1 MTSKTRNL
9 IILSYFVALVCAVAA
24 VWVTFVDRGYN
35 EIIFADVGQGD
46 SSLIRTRHFENI
58 LIDGGNT
65 GSGTYVLS
73 SLMKTKNS
81 FLLIL
86 CLLLF
91 SSLHA
96 QNEPVKILAIGNSFA
111 DDGIEYL
118 DEIAISA
125 GKHIIVANTYIG
137 GCSIQRHLDNARHD
151 KHDYKYRKNID
162 GKYTEEKGKSLL
174 EALKDEEWD
183 YIVFQQASSFA
194 GQYSS
199 YFPELTELMEY
210 VKANANNPNVKYAMQ
225 QTWAYAKD
233 SNHPGFFRYGKD
245 QKAMY
250 EDVVFS
256 YDKAAQ
262 KQNISIVIPTG
273 TAIQN
278 GRSSSLGD
286 TFCRDGYHLDLKYGR
301 YTFFG
306 ESPIGITYRPE
317 GVTDEQASIAQHA
330 AHFAILRPT
339 SVTDMSNF

>member
-1 MTSKTRNL
+1 
-9 IILSYFVALVCAVAA
+9 
-24 VWVTFVDRGYN
+24 
-35 EIIFADVGQGD
+35 
-46 SSLIRTRHFENI
+46 
-58 LIDGGNT
+58 
-65 GSGTYVLS
+65 
-73 SLMKTKNS
+73 MKTKNS

-162 GKYTEEKGKSLL
+162 GKYTEEKRKSLL

-210 VKANANNPNVKYAMQ
+210 ECKIRHATN
-225 QTWAYAKD
+225 
-233 SNHPGFFRYGKD
+233 
-245 QKAMY
+245 
-250 EDVVFS
+250 
-256 YDKAAQ
+256 
-262 KQNISIVIPTG
+262 
-273 TAIQN
+273 
-278 GRSSSLGD
+278 LGLCKRLQPPRI
-286 TFCRDGYHLDLKYGR
+286 FQIR
-301 YTFFG
+301 
-306 ESPIGITYRPE
+306 ERPKSH
-317 GVTDEQASIAQHA
+317 V
-330 AHFAILRPT
+330 
-339 SVTDMSNF
+339 

>member
-1 MTSKTRNL
+1 MYKR
-9 IILSYFVALVCAVAA
+9 
-24 VWVTFVDRGYN
+24 
-35 EIIFADVGQGD
+35 Q
-46 SSLIRTRHFENI
+46 
-58 LIDGGNT
+58 
-65 GSGTYVLS
+65 
-73 SLMKTKNS
+73 
-81 FLLIL
+81 
-86 CLLLF
+86 
-91 SSLHA
+91 
-96 QNEPVKILAIGNSFA
+96 
-111 DDGIEYL
+111 
-118 DEIAISA
+118 
-125 GKHIIVANTYIG
+125 
-137 GCSIQRHLDNARHD
+137 
-151 KHDYKYRKNID
+151 YKYRKNID

-199 YFPELTELMEY
+199 YFPELKELMEY
-210 VKANANNPNVKYAMQ
+210 VKANATNPNVKYAMQ

-301 YTFFG
+301 YTAACVWFETFFG

>member
-1 MTSKTRNL
+1 M
-9 IILSYFVALVCAVAA
+9 
-24 VWVTFVDRGYN
+24 
-35 EIIFADVGQGD
+35 
-46 SSLIRTRHFENI
+46 
-58 LIDGGNT
+58 
-65 GSGTYVLS
+65 
-73 SLMKTKNS
+73 
-81 FLLIL
+81 
-86 CLLLF
+86 
-91 SSLHA
+91 
-96 QNEPVKILAIGNSFA
+96 
-111 DDGIEYL
+111 
-118 DEIAISA
+118 
-125 GKHIIVANTYIG
+125 
-137 GCSIQRHLDNARHD
+137 
-151 KHDYKYRKNID
+151 
-162 GKYTEEKGKSLL
+162 

-199 YFPELTELMEY
+199 YFPELKELMEY
-210 VKANANNPNVKYAMQ
+210 VKANATNPNVKYAMQ

-301 YTFFG
+301 YTAACVWFETFFG

>member
-1 MTSKTRNL
+1 MGNTPKKKEESIGSPERRGMGLHCISTSKLFRRTIQFLFPR
-9 IILSYFVALVCAVAA
+9 I
-24 VWVTFVDRGYN
+24 DRTHG
-35 EIIFADVGQGD
+35 IRQGECNQ
-46 SSLIRTRHFENI
+46 SE
-58 LIDGGNT
+58 
-65 GSGTYVLS
+65 
-73 SLMKTKNS
+73 
-81 FLLIL
+81 
-86 CLLLF
+86 C
-91 SSLHA
+91 
-96 QNEPVKILAIGNSFA
+96 
-111 DDGIEYL
+111 
-118 DEIAISA
+118 
-125 GKHIIVANTYIG
+125 
-137 GCSIQRHLDNARHD
+137 
-151 KHDYKYRKNID
+151 
-162 GKYTEEKGKSLL
+162 
-174 EALKDEEWD
+174 
-183 YIVFQQASSFA
+183 
-194 GQYSS
+194 
-199 YFPELTELMEY
+199 
-210 VKANANNPNVKYAMQ
+210 KYAMQ

-301 YTFFG
+301 YTAACAWFETFFG

>member
-1 MTSKTRNL
+1 M
-9 IILSYFVALVCAVAA
+9 
-24 VWVTFVDRGYN
+24 
-35 EIIFADVGQGD
+35 
-46 SSLIRTRHFENI
+46 
-58 LIDGGNT
+58 
-65 GSGTYVLS
+65 
-73 SLMKTKNS
+73 
-81 FLLIL
+81 
-86 CLLLF
+86 
-91 SSLHA
+91 
-96 QNEPVKILAIGNSFA
+96 
-111 DDGIEYL
+111 
-118 DEIAISA
+118 
-125 GKHIIVANTYIG
+125 
-137 GCSIQRHLDNARHD
+137 
-151 KHDYKYRKNID
+151 
-162 GKYTEEKGKSLL
+162 

-301 YTFFG
+301 YTAACAWFETFFG

>member
-1 MTSKTRNL
+1 
-9 IILSYFVALVCAVAA
+9 
-24 VWVTFVDRGYN
+24 
-35 EIIFADVGQGD
+35 
-46 SSLIRTRHFENI
+46 
-58 LIDGGNT
+58 
-65 GSGTYVLS
+65 
-73 SLMKTKNS
+73 MKTKNS

-162 GKYTEEKGKSLL
+162 GKYTEEKRKSLL

-210 VKANANNPNVKYAMQ
+210 VKANFHRKISL
-225 QTWAYAKD
+225 D
-233 SNHPGFFRYGKD
+233 
-245 QKAMY
+245 
-250 EDVVFS
+250 DVARTVYLSRSYLSSIFKEETGQSLFS
-256 YDKAAQ
+256 YINKVRVEKSKLYLRDSGVALVDVAALCGFEDQ
-262 KQNISIVIPTG
+262 SYFTKVFKKETG
-273 TAIQN
+273 M
-278 GRSSSLGD
+278 SPKKY
-286 TFCRDGYHLDLKYGR
+286 RDRK
-301 YTFFG
+301 
-306 ESPIGITYRPE
+306 
-317 GVTDEQASIAQHA
+317 
-330 AHFAILRPT
+330 
-339 SVTDMSNF
+339 

>member
-1 MTSKTRNL
+1 
-9 IILSYFVALVCAVAA
+9 
-24 VWVTFVDRGYN
+24 
-35 EIIFADVGQGD
+35 
-46 SSLIRTRHFENI
+46 
-58 LIDGGNT
+58 
-65 GSGTYVLS
+65 
-73 SLMKTKNS
+73 MKTKNS

-162 GKYTEEKGKSLL
+162 GKYTEEKGKGLL

-199 YFPELTELMEY
+199 YFPELKELMEY
-210 VKANANNPNVKYAMQ
+210 VKANATNPNVKYAMQ

-233 SNHPGFFRYGKD
+233 SNHPGFFRYGKN

-301 YTFFG
+301 YTAACAWFETFFG